1 MPIGLAGSTE
11 DRSAH
16 RLRRIA
22 AGDRTY
28 SNRFRRLWHK
38 LQGLAFAA
46 ESRIRKHKD
55 QFDSLRRCDRECVA
69 LSCLLTDE
77 NGWYNY
83 KKKS

>member
-1 MPIGLAGSTE
+1 MPIGPAGSTE
-11 DRSAH
+11 DRSAD
-16 RLRRIA
+16 RLPGIA

-38 LQGLAFAA
+38 LQLLAFAA

-55 QFDSLRRCDRECVA
+55 RFDSLRDATLECVA

-77 NGWYNY
+77 NGWYN
-83 KKKS
+83 

>member
-11 DRSAH
+11 DR
-16 RLRRIA
+16 RLGGIP

-55 QFDSLRRCDRECVA
+55 QFDSLRDATLECVA

-77 NGWYNY
+77 NGWYN
-83 KKKS
+83 

>member
-1 MPIGLAGSTE
+1 MPIGLAGSTD
-11 DRSAH
+11 DRSAA
-16 RLRRIA
+16 RLRGI

-55 QFDSLRRCDRECVA
+55 QFDSLRDATLECVA

-77 NGWYNY
+77 NGWY
-83 KKKS
+83 K

>member
-11 DRSAH
+11 DRSAD
-16 RLRRIA
+16 RLPGIA

-38 LQGLAFAA
+38 LELLAFAA

-55 QFDSLRRCDRECVA
+55 QFDSLRDATLECVA

-77 NGWYNY
+77 NGWYN
-83 KKKS
+83 

>member
-11 DRSAH
+11 DRSAL
-16 RLRRIA
+16 RLPGIA

-28 SNRFRRLWHK
+28 SNRFRRLWPK
-38 LQGLAFAA
+38 LQLLAFAA

-55 QFDSLRRCDRECVA
+55 QFNSLTDATLECVA

-77 NGWYNY
+77 NGWYN
-83 KKKS
+83 

>member
-1 MPIGLAGSTE
+1 MPIGPAGSTE
-11 DRSAH
+11 DRSAD
-16 RLRRIA
+16 RLAGLA

-38 LQGLAFAA
+38 LQALAFAA

-55 QFDSLRRCDRECVA
+55 QFDSLRDATLECVA

-77 NGWYNY
+77 NGWYN
-83 KKKS
+83 

>member
-11 DRSAH
+11 DRAD
-16 RLRRIA
+16 RLPGIA

-38 LQGLAFAA
+38 LELLAFAA

-55 QFDSLRRCDRECVA
+55 RFDSLRDAIDNVLRFLA
-69 LSCLLTDE
+69 S
-77 NGWYNY
+77 
-83 KKKS
+83 